1 MRPNVSSTSLTAAKK
16 EITGNWNAKS
26 VPIAEQV
33 PRGDRGPLPSLRGT
47 SRSWRRFRRRARKS
61 KTRPR
66 RVVDP
71 YSAYGTGS
79 NPRVYTTSTK
89 TRFPR
94 ARGVRSIRPPYPF
107 SFAVS
112 SSVCAFFGGGGGIFR
127 ATMGAGTSGCPAC
140 RCLMRSSVAFSS
152 IRRHAH
158 T

>member
-1 MRPNVSSTSLTAAKK
+1 MQGAFFYDDAAKCVVYVLNR
-16 EITGNWNAKS
+16 ELEKS

-107 SFAVS
+107 SPLFRPP
-112 SSVCAFFGGGGGIFR
+112 SVPFWWRRRNLQGQDGRRHLGLPGLQVLDEVVGSF
-127 ATMGAGTSGCPAC
+127 
-140 RCLMRSSVAFSS
+140 LL
-152 IRRHAH
+152 IRRQAH